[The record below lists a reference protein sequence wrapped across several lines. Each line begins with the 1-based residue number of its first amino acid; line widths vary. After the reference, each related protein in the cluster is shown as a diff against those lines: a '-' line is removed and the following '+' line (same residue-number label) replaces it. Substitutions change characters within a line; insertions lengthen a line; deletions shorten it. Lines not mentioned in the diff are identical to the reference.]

1 MPLLENENSSGVPQ
15 ATKAEILY
23 LLNLTFLPVIAFI
36 MLLNMRNQLSS
47 ESTALEK
54 SHLTQTINASIWAGI
69 LMIGINSLI
78 LFLSGINN
86 VWTWVYIIIY
96 FTSIHSALILFG
108 VIGISKAQG
117 GHFYAYPVI
126 NRTCNDSDLPQ

>member
-36 MLLNMRNQLSS
+36 ILLNMRNQLNS

-54 SHLTQTINASIWAGI
+54 SHIKQTINASIWAGI
-69 LMIGINSLI
+69 LMIGINGLI
-78 LFLSGINN
+78 FLLNGINN
-86 VWTWVYIIIY
+86 MWTWVYVIIY
-96 FTSIHSALILFG
+96 LTSIHSALIIFG
-108 VIGISKAQG
+108 VIGITKAQG
-117 GHFYAYPVI
+117 GHFYTYPI
-126 NRTCNDSDLPQ
+126 ISRTCSDSNLTK

>member
-1 MPLLENENSSGVPQ
+1 MPLLENEDSSGVSQ

-36 MLLNMRNQLSS
+36 ILLKMRNQLNS

-54 SHLTQTINASIWAGI
+54 SHIKQTINASIWAGI
-69 LMIGINSLI
+69 LMIGINGLI

-117 GHFYAYPVI
+117 GHFYVYPLI
-126 NRTCNDSDLPQ
+126 NRTCNDSDMSE